1 MAGKMWWS
9 KMPQR
14 AKPDWRFAEPE
25 PPGQGGEQLPIVKR
39 RASVP

>member
-1 MAGKMWWS
+1 MWWS

-25 PPGQGGEQLPIVKR
+25 PPEQGGEQLPFVMRSGTLK
-39 RASVP
+39 